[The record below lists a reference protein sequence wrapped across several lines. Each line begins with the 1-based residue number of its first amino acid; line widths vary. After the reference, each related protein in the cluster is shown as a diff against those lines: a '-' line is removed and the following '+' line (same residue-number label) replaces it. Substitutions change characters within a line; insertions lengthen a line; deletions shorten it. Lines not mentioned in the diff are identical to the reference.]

1 MTELDRLR
9 AAYPVLLDEVPPRET
24 VARLEEMYA
33 NADGVAAAPTRV
45 GRGPV
50 RRHRARWLALIA
62 AGGVVAGGTALA
74 ATGAWHPVL
83 GSPDRGPQPLA
94 ARAGVPAD
102 QLAALAILRR
112 PQTDADRGPLV
123 QSALKALSREFIN
136 GIHTDAIRVV
146 HHGPREVVVLIP
158 AERVGPHGKGQRV
171 HAERNDLCLM
181 SGAYQKASTVGTLR
195 FPAGYSWGMACGG
208 MDRVGSTGLE
218 TGYGGRIVGRGKFA
232 EVTSH
237 RVTLVPDGV
246 ARVTVRLRGGR
257 SVTVPV
263 VDNVYSYTIH
273 GSPAYLGTTWLGADG
288 RRIAHHERGASTSRI
303 ATKQER

>member
-1 MTELDRLR
+1 MTDLVRLR
-9 AAYPVLLDEVPPRET
+9 AAYPPLPDEAPPHAT
-24 VARLEEMYA
+24 VARMAELYA
-33 NADGVAAAPTRV
+33 NADGVSGAPTWF
-45 GRGPV
+45 GRAP
-50 RRHRARWLALIA
+50 RRHRRPASWLALLA
-62 AGGVVAGGTALA
+62 AGTVVAGGTALA

-94 ARAGVPAD
+94 AGAGVPAD

-123 QSALKALSREFIN
+123 QSALKVLSRELIN

-158 AERVGPHGKGQRV
+158 AERVGPHERGRRLPV
-171 HAERNDLCLM
+171 ERNVLCLM
-181 SGAYQKASTVGTLR
+181 SGSYLPATSLKTIHL
-195 FPAGYSWGMACGG
+195 PAGYSWGMACGG

-218 TGYGGRIVGRGKFA
+218 TGYGGRIVGRGTPAK
-232 EVTSH
+232 VTSR

-263 VDNVYSYTIH
+263 KDNVYSYRIH
-273 GSPAYLGTTWLGADG
+273 GSPAYLGTTWFGADG
-288 RRIAHHERGASTSRI
+288 RRIEHRKR
-303 ATKQER
+303 

>member
-1 MTELDRLR
+1 MTDLARLR
-9 AAYPVLLDEVPPRET
+9 AAYPPLSDEAPPRAT
-24 VARLEEMYA
+24 VARMEELYA
-33 NADGVAAAPTRV
+33 NADGVAAGATRV
-45 GRGPV
+45 
-50 RRHRARWLALIA
+50 RRRPARWLALLA

-94 ARAGVPAD
+94 AGAGVPAD

-123 QSALKALSREFIN
+123 QSALKVLSRQFIN

-158 AERVGPHGKGQRV
+158 AERVTT
-171 HAERNDLCLM
+171 ERDDLCLM
-181 SGAYQKASTVGTLR
+181 SGTYQKASTVGTLHFR
-195 FPAGYSWGMACGG
+195 AGYSWGMACGG
-208 MDRVGSTGLE
+208 MDRVRSTGLE
-218 TGYGGRIVGRGKFA
+218 TGYGGRIVGRGTFA
-232 EVTSH
+232 DVTSH

-246 ARVTVRLRGGR
+246 ARVKVRLRGGR

-263 VDNVYSYTIH
+263 KDNVYNYTIH
-273 GSPAYLGTTWLGADG
+273 GSPAYLGTTWFGADG
-288 RRIAHHERGASTSRI
+288 RRIAHHWR
-303 ATKQER
+303 